1 MKKYKRVVFFE
12 IGRESKPL
20 EKMKKST
27 WKTIIKEKS
36 EERMNREI
44 QQKTTTM
51 KKFLRGTHAN
61 ESQYVKYCRMEETT
75 KLLRLRLNMIK
86 FDSNYG
92 KRGTCKICQK
102 VAETMEHMLE
112 CKEAKKIIGG
122 ITGSETIMSENKEE
136 LMTIYNY
143 MEIIFKTLK

>member
-1 MKKYKRVVFFE
+1 MRV
-12 IGRESKPL
+12 L
-20 EKMKKST
+20 
-27 WKTIIKEKS
+27 KEKS

-51 KKFLRGTHAN
+51 KKLRFLRSAHAN
-61 ESQYVKYCRMEETT
+61 ESQYVKYCGMEETT
-75 KLLRLRLNMIK
+75 KLLKLRLNMIK

-92 KRGTCKICQK
+92 KKGTCQK
-102 VAETMEHMLE
+102 VEETMEHMLE

-136 LMTIYNY
+136 LMTIYILPLESPKVVFLDHY
-143 MEIIFKTLK
+143 CLQSL

>member
-1 MKKYKRVVFFE
+1 MKKLR
-12 IGRESKPL
+12 
-20 EKMKKST
+20 
-27 WKTIIKEKS
+27 
-36 EERMNREI
+36 
-44 QQKTTTM
+44 
-51 KKFLRGTHAN
+51 FLRGTHAN
-61 ESQYVKYCRMEETT
+61 ESQYVKYCSMEETT

-143 MEIIFKTLK
+143 MERIFKTLK